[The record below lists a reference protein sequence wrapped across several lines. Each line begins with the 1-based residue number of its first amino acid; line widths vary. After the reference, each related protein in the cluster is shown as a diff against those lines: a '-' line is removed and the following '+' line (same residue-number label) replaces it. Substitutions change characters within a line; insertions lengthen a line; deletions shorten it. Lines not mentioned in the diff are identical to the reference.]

1 VTPLAWTAAL
11 FVACGLLIL
20 VSGVHLSRYGDAIAE
35 KTGLGGTWMGL
46 LVIASVTSLPELITS
61 ASSILVFDAADI
73 AAGDAIG
80 SCMFN
85 LLILSFLDF
94 RNPAPLSARI
104 HQGHV
109 LAAAFGIV
117 LLGIAM
123 VAMVAGDRAPA
134 LGWIGWHSLLMLAL
148 YVLAMRTIFTFERTR
163 MAALAEVLA
172 AGTAHEA
179 MTLRSAILRFAVAAL
194 ALVGAAALLPG
205 AGERLAAETGLGES
219 FVGSLFVA
227 VSTSLPEVVVSV
239 AAARIGAMDMAV
251 GNLFGSNL
259 FNMAVLGLDDVFYR
273 KGSVLAAVSPVHM
286 VSLTTAIIMTA
297 VAIVGVTYRASRKRY
312 RLSWDALAI
321 LAAYVIGATL
331 LRALG

>member
-1 VTPLAWTAAL
+1 MTLVWTAAL
-11 FVACGLLIL
+11 FVACGLFIL
-20 VSGVHLSRYGDAIAE
+20 LSGVHVSRYGDAIAE
-35 KTGLGGTWMGL
+35 KTGVGGTWMGL

-123 VAMVAGDRAPA
+123 MATVAGDRAPM
-134 LGWIGWHSLLMLAL
+134 LGWIGWHSLVMLAL

-163 MAALAEVLA
+163 MAALAEVIA
-172 AGTAHEA
+172 AETTHGAL
-179 MTLRSAILRFAVAAL
+179 TLRSAVLRFSFAAL
-194 ALVGAAALLPG
+194 VLVGAAALLPG
-205 AGERLAAETGLGES
+205 AGERLAVQTGLSQS

-227 VSTSLPEVVVSV
+227 ISTSLPEVVVSV

-259 FNMAVLGLDDVFYR
+259 FNMAVLGLDDVLYVQ
-273 KGSVLAAVSPVHM
+273 GSVLAAVSRVHM
-286 VSLTTAIIMTA
+286 VSLTTAILMTA
-297 VAIVGVTYRASRKRY
+297 IAIVGVTYRASRKRY

-321 LAAYVIGATL
+321 LATYVIGATL